1 VNHTALEDSETTI
14 ITPYGGKLVNLLVQ
28 GEEREELTRRAS
40 DLKSL
45 QLSVRSLCDIELLA
59 TGAFSPLDRFMGR
72 RDYTRVL
79 EEMRLQDGTLF
90 RIPVTLPVFEVENIR
105 IGEQIALRSLKNDLL
120 ATMTVEEIFEWRLQE
135 EARLVMGTEDVRH
148 PLVSEMSSW
157 GRYYIS
163 GPMKV
168 LNLPIHYDFTE
179 LRNTPS
185 QVRAALEKLGS
196 FNVVA
201 FQTRN
206 PIHRAHE
213 ELTKRAADQIRGA
226 LLIHPVVGMTKPGDV
241 DHYTRVRAY
250 RALVDRY
257 YDRSKTVLSLLPLAM
272 RMAGP
277 REALWHAIIR
287 RNHGANHFIVGRDHA
302 GPGKDSAGR
311 PFYGPYDAQ
320 DLLKKFESEIGVK
333 MVPFQ
338 EIVYLPDQDCFEEQ
352 HRVPA
357 GTRIATLSGTQV
369 RDDYL
374 SNGRRLP
381 EWFTRPETAAILSS
395 ISLPLDQQGF
405 CLWFT
410 GLSGAG
416 KSTIAEILAILLME
430 HGRQVT
436 LLDGDVVRTH
446 LSRGLGFSKE
456 DRDTNILR
464 IGFVAAEIVRHHGV
478 VICAAVSP
486 YRAARNECR
495 AIVGESRFV
504 EIFVDTPLEVCE
516 QRDIKGMYA
525 KARRGE
531 IKGFTGIDDP
541 YEEPLNPEIVLKTT
555 DCSPE
560 HNSRQITKQLIQ
572 RGFLLRHAD

>member
-213 ELTKRAADQIRGA
+213 ELTKRAADQN
-226 LLIHPVVGMTKPGDV
+226 
-241 DHYTRVRAY
+241 
-250 RALVDRY
+250 
-257 YDRSKTVLSLLPLAM
+257 
-272 RMAGP
+272 
-277 REALWHAIIR
+277 EAH
-287 RNHGANHFIVGRDHA
+287 
-302 GPGKDSAGR
+302 
-311 PFYGPYDAQ
+311 
-320 DLLKKFESEIGVK
+320 
-333 MVPFQ
+333 
-338 EIVYLPDQDCFEEQ
+338 C
-352 HRVPA
+352 
-357 GTRIATLSGTQV
+357 
-369 RDDYL
+369 
-374 SNGRRLP
+374 
-381 EWFTRPETAAILSS
+381 
-395 ISLPLDQQGF
+395 
-405 CLWFT
+405 
-410 GLSGAG
+410 
-416 KSTIAEILAILLME
+416 
-430 HGRQVT
+430 
-436 LLDGDVVRTH
+436 
-446 LSRGLGFSKE
+446 
-456 DRDTNILR
+456 
-464 IGFVAAEIVRHHGV
+464 
-478 VICAAVSP
+478 
-486 YRAARNECR
+486 
-495 AIVGESRFV
+495 
-504 EIFVDTPLEVCE
+504 
-516 QRDIKGMYA
+516 
-525 KARRGE
+525 
-531 IKGFTGIDDP
+531 
-541 YEEPLNPEIVLKTT
+541 
-555 DCSPE
+555 
-560 HNSRQITKQLIQ
+560 
-572 RGFLLRHAD
+572 